1 MVKKLFIAVGAL
13 IILAII
19 GLTVAPYFI
28 DINKK
33 VKPILV
39 EALEKNLKA
48 KVKMGD
54 ISLSLYGKV
63 NLKIDSLKII
73 KDKMTIDINDLSM
86 MMPYSVL
93 TENPGQWTKKIKM
106 SITADE
112 IALNDRL
119 LVIKKFKSDLLKED
133 SVIKLKDTKFKV
145 FDGHATSFAEA
156 DFTDGL
162 KGSFEFQVKNG
173 KWPADELKASLA
185 KEAAIIPKAEDM
197 ISKLQMDN
205 RFEALSGDILFD
217 NGLTTIRSISMS
229 VPQNKAD
236 LKAEGTINANNQVD
250 IRGNFFLPL
259 ENVPGELRAA
269 DGRGRIP
276 FEILGSVEHPQI
288 NWQKT
293 IKLVANA
300 YSKDEGKKII
310 RKEVDKLKEKLMK
323 NEKIKEL
330 IKGIKF

>member
-1 MVKKLFIAVGAL
+1 MVKKLFIAFGIL

-19 GLTVAPYFI
+19 GLAVIPAFI

-39 EALEKNLKA
+39 EALEKNLNA

-63 NLKIDSLKII
+63 NLKIDFLKII
-73 KDKMTIDINDLSM
+73 KDKIIIDIDDLSM

-93 TENPGQWTKKIKM
+93 TKDPSQWTKNIKM
-106 SITADE
+106 SIAADE
-112 IALNDRL
+112 IALNERQ
-119 LVIKKFKSDLLKED
+119 LVIKKFKTDLLKED
-133 SVIKLKDTKFKV
+133 SIIKLKDTKFKI
-145 FDGHATSFAEA
+145 FDGIATSYGELNFLK
-156 DFTDGL
+156 GL
-162 KGSFEFQVKNG
+162 KGTYEFQVKNG
-173 KWPADELKASLA
+173 KWPVEELKASLA
-185 KEAAIIPKAEDM
+185 NEAAIIPKAEDM
-197 ISKLQMDN
+197 ILKLQMDN
-205 RFEALSGDILFD
+205 RFETLSGDILFD

-236 LKAEGTINANNQVD
+236 LKASGTIKANNQVD
-250 IRGNFFLPL
+250 ISGNFFLPL
-259 ENVPGELRAA
+259 DNVPAELRAA
-269 DGRGRIP
+269 DGRGKIP
-276 FEILGSVEHPQI
+276 FEVLGSIDQPQI